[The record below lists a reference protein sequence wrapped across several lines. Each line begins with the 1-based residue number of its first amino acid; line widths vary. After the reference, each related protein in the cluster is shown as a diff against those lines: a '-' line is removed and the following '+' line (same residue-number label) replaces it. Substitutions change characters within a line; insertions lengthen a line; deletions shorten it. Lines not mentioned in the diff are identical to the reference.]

1 MFGFRRYNTGVSK
14 IVAGVDGSVA
24 SKSALRWAVEEAE
37 LRQAELVA
45 VHAWE
50 VPIVPTGITPVPA
63 FDVPGLV
70 SELRKGAEELVTK
83 AVEEIAGSSKVKV
96 TPLAIEGPAAA
107 ALIEAARDA
116 DLLVVGSR
124 GLGGFTSLLLGSVS
138 HSCVTHAP
146 CPVLVH
152 RAQGDSS

>member
-1 MFGFRRYNTGVSK
+1 VDK
-14 IVAGVDGSVA
+14 IVAGVDGSDA
-24 SKSALRWAVEEAE
+24 SKSALRWAVDEAE
-37 LRQAELVA
+37 LRRAELVA

-50 VPIVPTGITPVPA
+50 VPIVPTGISSVPA

-70 SELRKGAEELVTK
+70 SDLREAAEELVTK
-83 AVEEIAGSSKVKV
+83 VVEEIAASSKVKV
-96 TPLAIEGPAAA
+96 TPLAVEGPPAAS
-107 ALIEAARDA
+107 LIEAARDA
-116 DLLVVGSR
+116 DLLVVASR

-152 RAQGDSS
+152 RAQADSA